1 MKAVH
6 FGAGNIGLGFIG
18 LLLSR
23 SGYEIQ
29 FVDVSEERVAMLNE
43 RGEYKVSLANEQ
55 AETTVVR
62 GVSAIN
68 GKEGESVIRAIA
80 DADLVTTA
88 VGVNALRYIAE
99 NVAKG
104 IELRLR
110 EAGASAV
117 RPLAVIACENA
128 IGGSTELK
136 KHVYGYLSAEVQERI
151 AGLIAFPDAAVD
163 RIVPLQQHE
172 DKLQVTVEPFYEW
185 VVDRSVLPEGYPL
198 IEGVHYVD
206 KLGPY
211 IERKLFTVNTGH
223 CCAAYHGY
231 LKGYETIQ
239 QAMGDEEIVAQV
251 RGVLGETGAVLIRQ
265 YGFDEAEHSHYIDK
279 IIDRFRNPH
288 LTDEVVRVGRSPIRK
303 LSANDRLVRPA
314 TLACDLGVA
323 PTHLTVAMAAALR
336 FDYTEDPEAAE
347 LQQSLREQGL
357 RETIVRYAGIS
368 PDHRLY
374 APIAA
379 AYETLAQG
387 RSAAEAAESAESAL
401 RSGRKEA

>member
-29 FVDVSEERVAMLNE
+29 FVDVSDERVAMLNE
-43 RGEYKVSLANEQ
+43 RGEYKVTLANEE
-55 AETTVVR
+55 AETTIVR

-68 GKEGESVIRAIA
+68 GKDAQSVIRAIA

-104 IELRLR
+104 IELRLQ
-110 EAGASAV
+110 EAGASEV
-117 RPLAVIACENA
+117 RPLAFIACENA

-136 KHVYGYLSAEVQERI
+136 KLVYGYLGAETQERI
-151 AGLIAFPDAAVD
+151 AGRIAFPDAAVD

-185 VVDRSVLPEGYPL
+185 VVDRSALPEGYPL

-239 QAMGDEEIVAQV
+239 QAMKDDEIVAQV

-265 YGFDEAEHSHYIDK
+265 YGFDAAEHSHYIDK
-279 IIDRFRNPH
+279 IIGRFRNPY

-303 LSANDRLVRPA
+303 ISANDRLVRPA
-314 TLACDLGVA
+314 TMAGDLGVA
-323 PTHLTVAMAAALR
+323 TTYLTVAIAAALR
-336 FDYTEDPEAAE
+336 FDYQEDPEAAE
-347 LQQSLREQGL
+347 LQQSLKEQGL
-357 RETIVRYAGIS
+357 RGTIVRYTGIA
-368 PDHRLY
+368 PEQRLH
-374 APIAA
+374 AAIVA
-379 AYETLAQG
+379 AYEALEQG
-387 RSAAEAAESAESAL
+387 KPAAEAAEAAL
-401 RSGRKEA
+401 AAGRQQA